1 MNLKDLSSRL
11 LTSIILIILL
21 ALSFNYLYIL
31 IVLLIVF
38 SFISLIELQGLISK
52 IFKKKNF
59 KTNLYR
65 KSLYGLSLIYLTIFS
80 VTIFSGISQDNYKM
94 SILYLFSIC
103 ICSDVGG
110 LLFGKIF
117 KGKKL
122 TKISPNKTISGSIGS
137 FILSLC
143 LVPVFHLILIDEFL
157 NLFDLIILAIF
168 VSFFCQL
175 GDLFVSFLKRKAKVK
190 DTGDILPGHG
200 GLLDRID
207 GMIFAIPLG
216 VLIWEFLIVVI

>member
-1 MNLKDLSSRL
+1 MNIKDLSNRL
-11 LTSIILIILL
+11 FTSITLIFLL
-21 ALSFNYLYIL
+21 ALSFSYSYIL
-31 IVLLIVF
+31 IVSLILV
-38 SFISLIELQGLISK
+38 SFISWIEFQGLISR
-52 IFKKKNF
+52 IFKKKSLKINF
-59 KTNLYR
+59 YKTFIN
-65 KSLYGLSLIYLTIFS
+65 GLILIYLTRFS
-80 VTIFSGISQDNYKM
+80 VIIFSGVTQDNYKM
-94 SILYLFSIC
+94 SILYLFCIC
-103 ICSDVGG
+103 ICSDIGG

-143 LVPVFHLILIDEFL
+143 LVPIFYFLLVDQLSNLLNLIL
-157 NLFDLIILAIF
+157 LAIL

-175 GDLFVSFLKRKAKVK
+175 GDLFFSLLKRKAKVK

-207 GMIFAIPLG
+207 GMILAIPLG
-216 VLIWEFLIVVI
+216 MLIWKFLVAIV

>member
-1 MNLKDLSSRL
+1 MSLKNLSTRFF
-11 LTSIILIILL
+11 TSIVLISLL
-21 ALSFNYLYIL
+21 ALSFNYSYIL

-38 SFISLIELQGLISK
+38 SFISWIEFQGLIIK

-80 VTIFSGISQDNYKM
+80 AIIFSGISQDDYKIIM
-94 SILYLFSIC
+94 LYLFSIC
-103 ICSDVGG
+103 ICSDIGG
-110 LLFGKIF
+110 LLFGKLF

-122 TKISPNKTISGSIGS
+122 TKLSPNKTISGSIGS

-143 LVPVFHLILIDEFL
+143 LVPIFNFFLIDEFL
-157 NLFDLIILAIF
+157 NLLNLILLAIL

-175 GDLFVSFLKRKAKVK
+175 GDLFISFLKRKAKVK

-216 VLIWEFLIVVI
+216 VLISEFLILII

>member
-216 VLIWEFLIVVI
+216 VIIWEFLIVVI

>member
-1 MNLKDLSSRL
+1 MNLKNLSSRL

-52 IFKKKNF
+52 ILKKKNF

-137 FILSLC
+137 FVLSLC
-143 LVPVFHLILIDEFL
+143 LVPIFYLILIDEFL
-157 NLFDLIILAIF
+157 NLFDLIILAVF

-207 GMIFAIPLG
+207 GMILAIPLG
-216 VLIWEFLIVVI
+216 VLTSDFLII